1 MNSTNPQRLEGALD
15 STHLDPR
22 PYPAAEPSLGEL
34 ITSLSDDFSTL
45 VRKEIEL
52 AKVETMESV
61 SSASRGAGMMA
72 AGGMVAYAG
81 LLLVLIGI
89 AILVGQAINSY
100 WLATLLVGV
109 LVLGIG
115 GVLFSSGKS
124 ALKNVSLTPDKTI
137 KSLKEDA
144 RWVKEQVS

>member
-1 MNSTNPQRLEGALD
+1 MNATNPQRLDGELD
-15 STHLDPR
+15 RTYVDPR
-22 PYPAAEPSLGEL
+22 PYISSEPSLGEL
-34 ITSLSDDFSTL
+34 FTSLSSDFSTL

-61 SSASRGAGMMA
+61 STASKGAGLMA

-81 LLLVLIGI
+81 LILVLIGI
-89 AILVGQAINSY
+89 AIVVGQAINSY
-100 WLATLLVGV
+100 WLAALLVGV
-109 LVLGIG
+109 LVLGVG